1 VYQVHDSETC
11 NVNEGQPCEMCVF
24 ANAQAARQT
33 ASRREHIAQ
42 LRHGLIAEIDRMQA
56 EVNRLDAE
64 FDKLEEAEA

>member
-1 VYQVHDSETC
+1 MSAMMIHDADTC
-11 NVNEGQPCEMCVF
+11 QCEQCVWANEVES
-24 ANAQAARQT
+24 RQT